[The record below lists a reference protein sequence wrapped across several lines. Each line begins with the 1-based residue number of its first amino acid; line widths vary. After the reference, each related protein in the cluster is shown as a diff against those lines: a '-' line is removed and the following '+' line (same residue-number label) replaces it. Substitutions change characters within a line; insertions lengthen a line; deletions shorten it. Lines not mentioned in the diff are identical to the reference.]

1 LKVRV
6 RFFAELREAV
16 GEKERILEV
25 KDLLTFH
32 SLLNMLVNIYGEK
45 FKNGFLM
52 RRVICLKIIFFWLM
66 VGM

>member
-1 LKVRV
+1 MKVRV